1 MKTRLCLAA
10 AALLTAL
17 CLSAAA
23 PAPDWETL
31 ARQGDAA
38 YGRGDYAGAADLYEQ
53 AADRTTDPRRMTF
66 NLAAARY
73 RQALGADADRARL
86 AQEAEQAYRCCTQAD
101 DPRRAQALYGLGDAL
116 LLKADGR
123 DADALKE
130 AVAAYGECLSEEN
143 LDGALAD
150 AARHNRERA
159 RLLLMQI
166 PPSSAH
172 PKEDQPPGDGT
183 PKPPSPPDHTPG
195 SKQKPGRD
203 PSQGGKPDPNGR
215 PINADQGGKPI
226 ETAEPP
232 PPGSGH
238 LPPVP
243 DRADLPPLSA
253 EDAAQH
259 LDLAAQRILLDFKAH
274 RRTKAPAPPSNV
286 RDW

>member
-23 PAPDWETL
+23 PAPDWESL

-38 YGRGDYAGAADLYEQ
+38 FGRGDYAAAADLYEQ
-53 AADRTTDPRRMTF
+53 AADRTTDPRRMAF

-86 AQEAEQAYRCCTQAD
+86 AQEAEQSYRCCTQPG
-101 DPRRAQALYGLGDAL
+101 DPRMAPALYGLGDAL
-116 LLKADGR
+116 LLKADAR

-130 AVAAYGECLSEEN
+130 AVAAYTECLSEEN
-143 LDGALAD
+143 LDGALAE

-159 RLLLMQI
+159 RLLLLQI
-166 PPSSAH
+166 PPSGAR
-172 PKEDQPPGDGT
+172 PKEDQPPGDGP
-183 PKPPSPPDHTPG
+183 PKPPSPPDHPPG
-195 SKQKPGRD
+195 SQKPGRD
-203 PSQGGKPDPNGR
+203 PSHGVKPDPNGR
-215 PINADQGGKPI
+215 PIKAGQGDKPV

-259 LDLAAQRILLDFKAH
+259 LDQAAQRILQDLKAH